1 MTHTPGPW
9 VIAPHP
15 SINAGDD
22 WRTVVTLERGIFG
35 PRYVGEALLSDALL
49 IAAAPE
55 LLAALRNIVMNDD
68 GSPIAHIMASIA
80 RTAIAKATEA
90 AQ

>member
-1 MTHTPGPW
+1 MSNELRRPITPRD
-9 VIAPHP
+9 AD
-15 SINAGDD
+15 AMA
-22 WRTVVTLERGIFG
+22 
-35 PRYVGEALLSDALL
+35 EAAR
-49 IAAAPE
+49 E
-55 LLAALRNIVMNDD
+55 LLAALQNIVMNDD